1 MNDGDVSLFIEEQQ
15 TVKPTNFERATLFV
29 QKYCEQIV
37 AILHIFTTF

>member
-1 MNDGDVSLFIEEQQ
+1 MNDGDESAFIVEQQ
-15 TVKPTNFERATLFV
+15 TVESTKFEKVTLFV